1 MVAVEQLFPETQR
14 VIVDDL
20 AHLIL
25 PFGARVSLW
34 LMRSAIARDWMV
46 RLTERTFPGLWGGMM
61 CRKRYIDEK
70 LIESVGQIDA
80 VVNLGA
86 GFDTITARRITSGEL
101 SK

>member
-1 MVAVEQLFPETQR
+1 
-14 VIVDDL
+14 
-20 AHLIL
+20 
-25 PFGARVSLW
+25 
-34 LMRSAIARDWMV
+34 
-46 RLTERTFPGLWGGMM
+46 M